1 MQILI
6 ALIIGAAIGIA
17 AHLQVPHRQTRGAAV
32 IPVLGTIAAGIA
44 WLALTWA
51 GIGIDSLWPWLSA
64 FVVPAV
70 VCWPA
75 ALLLARVRLTHDARE
90 RAALGID

>member
-6 ALIIGAAIGIA
+6 ALILGAVIGIA
-17 AHLQVPHRQTRGAAV
+17 AHVQVRDRATRGAAV
-32 IPVLGTIAAGIA
+32 IPMLGTVVAGAA

-51 GIGIDSLWPWLSA
+51 GLGADTPWPWLSA
-64 FVVPAV
+64 VVVPTI

-75 ALLLARVRLTHDARE
+75 AILLAKARVSKDERE
-90 RAALGID
+90 KAALGIG

>member
-32 IPVLGTIAAGIA
+32 IPVLGTIAAGVA
-44 WLALTWA
+44 WLALT
-51 GIGIDSLWPWLSA
+51 

>member
-32 IPVLGTIAAGIA
+32 IPVLGTIAAGVA

-70 VCWPA
+70 VC
-75 ALLLARVRLTHDARE
+75 
-90 RAALGID
+90 